1 MTVDPKHARR
11 PRQREEMKTLVSSTG
26 EAEEERRCS
35 LIDLTEV
42 QLRDTHM
49 SPVSLQEL
57 WCQCQGNASATP
69 HLLIIQQKMLQL
81 HEEAQSH
88 VVWYVLAVLAL
99 YLLGLALIIGTSAR
113 SERLNAHAA
122 LCFCLR
128 RFLSAVITPVS
139 KQGERQQQ
147 ENPKS
152 AKGLSSPTK
161 ERSSVSVIS
170 RPSFDAHFRCNSWPP
185 ERVPRGTMPLW

>member
-1 MTVDPKHARR
+1 MA
-11 PRQREEMKTLVSSTG
+11 S
-26 EAEEERRCS
+26 
-35 LIDLTEV
+35 
-42 QLRDTHM
+42 
-49 SPVSLQEL
+49 VSLQDL

-69 HLLIIQQKMLQL
+69 HLLMIQQKMLQL
-81 HEEAQSH
+81 HEEAQTH

-99 YLLGLALIIGTSAR
+99 YMLGLALIIGTSAR

-139 KQGERQQQ
+139 KQGRRQQQ
-147 ENPKS
+147 ENTKNPRDTK
-152 AKGLSSPTK
+152 AFSSPHK

-170 RPSFDAHFRCNSWPP
+170 RPSLDAPFRCNSWPP
-185 ERVPRGTMPLW
+185 ERVPRGAMPLW